1 MKKLTL
7 IALASVFS
15 FGVLAHEGGTA
26 PEGGAQGGTPPV
38 AAPAGGGELAKG
50 KTAKPAPKTESKKTE
65 KK

>member
-1 MKKLTL
+1 MQKLTL

-26 PEGGAQGGTPPV
+26 PEGGAQGGTPPA
-38 AAPAGGGELAKG
+38 AAPTGGELAKG
-50 KTAKPAPKTESKKTE
+50 KTAKPAPKNNDKKTE